1 MSKERIFVRRQ
12 DVDLDDMF
20 SNKDLPAMLE
30 GAKKIYARFKEIAS
44 KEKLMVEF
52 ETHWAG
58 YDGGTEVVAC
68 FYRMETDKEYQARID
83 EFNAKEEAKRL
94 KKEARKTKELAKVLA
109 DEATE
114 KALYEKLHAK
124 FGTKTVYSDMD
135 PGRDYLDG
143 PMIKMFRDD

>member
-1 MSKERIFVRRQ
+1 MSKEKIFVRRQ

-30 GAKKIYARFKEIAS
+30 GAKKIYARFKEIAT

-68 FYRMETDKEYQARID
+68 FYRWETDKEYQARID

-94 KKEARKTKELAKVLA
+94 RKEAKKAKQLAKILA
-109 DEATE
+109 DEQE
-114 KALYEKLHAK
+114 ERKLLAK
-124 FGTKTVYSDMD
+124 LQAKYGTDTKFSESDFN
-135 PGRDYLDG
+135 PGRDLESG
-143 PMIKMFRDD
+143 PKLFKDN